1 MTNLKQ
7 HASTLALIATL
18 TATPAILAAQT
29 ATEPADDAATA
40 SEQPLTQDNAE
51 APAEETT
58 DTADS
63 AVPADDAA
71 SDTAEAPA
79 DDTASDTAE
88 APADDTATDTAEAP
102 ADDTA
107 TDTAE
112 APADDA
118 MQSDGTDT
126 AEVPADDG
134 LAGDPN
140 QTAEVAPE
148 ETAKP
153 VEGQIH
159 MQGENTIL
167 ADDLMGSNVYSA
179 SGESIGEIDDL
190 IVNLDG
196 SVEGAVIGV
205 GGFLGIGE
213 KWVAVKLDS
222 LSTQQDE
229 NGNVTLTS
237 SATKADLEAAEPFVT
252 ARDMA
257 AAQRSVES
265 MPAEGEVQSQPLE

>member
-29 ATEPADDAATA
+29 ATEPADGTAT
-40 SEQPLTQDNAE
+40 EQPMTQDNAE
-51 APAEETT
+51 APTDETT
-58 DTADS
+58 SEDASDTAD
-63 AVPADDAA
+63 AEMPADDAA

-79 DDTASDTAE
+79 DDTMSSETS
-88 APADDTATDTAEAP
+88 
-102 ADDTA
+102 
-107 TDTAE
+107 DTAE

-118 MQSDGTDT
+118 MSSDTAEAPGADPMATDDTDT
-126 AEVPADDG
+126 AAVPAEDG
-134 LAGDPN
+134 MSADGT
-140 QTAEVAPE
+140 QTAEAATE
-148 ETAKP
+148 EPAKE
-153 VEGQIH
+153 VEGQIR

-167 ADDLMGSNVYSA
+167 ADDLIGTNVYSTA
-179 SGESIGEIDDL
+179 GENIGEIDDL

-213 KWVAVKLDS
+213 KWVAVSMDS

-237 SATKADLEAAEPFVT
+237 SATKVDLEAAEPFVT
-252 ARDMA
+252 ARDLA
-257 AAQRSVES
+257 AAQRSVETA
-265 MPAEGEVQSQPLE
+265 PVDGGVQTQPVE

>member
-29 ATEPADDAATA
+29 ATAPADDAATA

-71 SDTAEAPA
+71 SDTAEV
-79 DDTASDTAE
+79 
-88 APADDTATDTAEAP
+88 P

-222 LSTQQDE
+222 LSAQQDE

>member
-88 APADDTATDTAEAP
+88 APADDTT
-102 ADDTA
+102 

-118 MQSDGTDT
+118 MQSEGTDT

-134 LAGDPN
+134 LVGDPN

-222 LSTQQDE
+222 LSAQQDE

>member
-29 ATEPADDAATA
+29 ETAPADDAATA

-51 APAEETT
+51 APADETS
-58 DTADS
+58 DTAD
-63 AVPADDAA
+63 AEVPAEGADDAV

-79 DDTASDTAE
+79 DD
-88 APADDTATDTAEAP
+88 ATL
-102 ADDTA
+102 
-107 TDTAE
+107 
-112 APADDA
+112 
-118 MQSDGTDT
+118 SDGTDT
-126 AEVPADDG
+126 AQVPADDG
-134 LAGDPN
+134 MAADPN

-153 VEGQIH
+153 VDGQIH

-179 SGESIGEIDDL
+179 SGENIGEIDDL

-257 AAQRSVES
+257 AAQRSVDS
-265 MPAEGEVQSQPLE
+265 MPAEGEVQTQPVD

>member
-29 ATEPADDAATA
+29 ETAPADDAATA
-40 SEQPLTQDNAE
+40 TEQPLTQDNAE
-51 APAEETT
+51 APADETS
-58 DTADS
+58 DTAD
-63 AVPADDAA
+63 ADVPAEGADDAA

-79 DDTASDTAE
+79 DD
-88 APADDTATDTAEAP
+88 AT
-102 ADDTA
+102 
-107 TDTAE
+107 
-112 APADDA
+112 
-118 MQSDGTDT
+118 QSDGTDT
-126 AEVPADDG
+126 AQVPADDG
-134 LAGDPN
+134 MAADPN

-153 VEGQIH
+153 VDGQIH

-257 AAQRSVES
+257 AAQRSVDS
-265 MPAEGEVQSQPLE
+265 MPAEGEVQTQPVD

>member
-29 ATEPADDAATA
+29 ETAPADDVATA
-40 SEQPLTQDNAE
+40 TEQPLTQDNAE
-51 APAEETT
+51 APADETS
-58 DTADS
+58 DTAD
-63 AVPADDAA
+63 AEVPAEGADDAA

-79 DDTASDTAE
+79 DD
-88 APADDTATDTAEAP
+88 AT
-102 ADDTA
+102 
-107 TDTAE
+107 
-112 APADDA
+112 
-118 MQSDGTDT
+118 QSDGTD
-126 AEVPADDG
+126 AAQVPADDG
-134 LAGDPN
+134 MAADPN

-153 VEGQIH
+153 VDGQIH

-179 SGESIGEIDDL
+179 SGENIGEIDDL

-257 AAQRSVES
+257 AAQRSVDS
-265 MPAEGEVQSQPLE
+265 MPAEGEVQTQPVD

>member
-29 ATEPADDAATA
+29 ATAPADDAATA

-51 APAEETT
+51 APAEETS

-71 SDTAEAPA
+71 SA
-79 DDTASDTAE
+79 
-88 APADDTATDTAEAP
+88 TAEAP

>member
-29 ATEPADDAATA
+29 ATAPADDAATA

-71 SDTAEAPA
+71 SDTAEV
-79 DDTASDTAE
+79 
-88 APADDTATDTAEAP
+88 P

-222 LSTQQDE
+222 LSAQQDE

-252 ARDMA
+252 ARDIA

>member
-7 HASTLALIATL
+7 HVSTLALIATL

-29 ATEPADDAATA
+29 ATEPTDDAATA
-40 SEQPLTQDNAE
+40 TEQPMTEDNAE
-51 APAEETT
+51 APADETSPEAS
-58 DTADS
+58 DTADTEM
-63 AVPADDAA
+63 PADDAA

-79 DDTASDTAE
+79 EDAMDSDAADTAE
-88 APADDTATDTAEAP
+88 APADQAVP
-102 ADDTA
+102 ADE
-107 TDTAE
+107 TDA
-112 APADDA
+112 
-118 MQSDGTDT
+118 

-134 LAGDPN
+134 MTADPN
-140 QTAEVAPE
+140 QTADVATE
-148 ETAKP
+148 EPAKP
-153 VEGQIH
+153 VEGQIR

-167 ADDLMGSNVYSA
+167 ADNLMGTNVYST
-179 SGESIGEIDDL
+179 SGENIGKIDDL

-213 KWVAVKLDS
+213 KWVAVEMTS

-252 ARDMA
+252 AQDMA
-257 AAQRSVES
+257 AAQRSVDT
-265 MPAEGEVQSQPLE
+265 MPAEGDVQTQPIE